1 MKKVAKAVA
10 FAAIFLVLFY
20 FVQRL
25 LQAKWVG
32 NGMTTSMWQ
41 EYTSLE
47 EDTIDVLFIGT
58 SHVYSAID
66 PMYIYE
72 NSGITSFAISAGALR
87 FDLTYTVLQEAL
99 ETQSPA
105 AVFLDM
111 SAVHYSHQV
120 KEERIH
126 PILDQ
131 LRLSSYKLDFILNS
145 GCEELTFLDSVIPFF
160 RYHSRWSQ
168 LSATDFQYTTGDL
181 ELTYTRGHY
190 ISYMSVPTEF
200 HFYDDV
206 EENLTEL
213 SDYLLIP
220 IQKIAAFCEEND
232 IDLILYK
239 IPLPGWYQYQS
250 EIAAELAELVGV
262 PYLELYY
269 EKDEIG
275 LNAATDYRDETDH
288 LNQYGAEKLADYLI
302 DYFHSNYDF
311 TDKRGSD
318 QRWDEDAV
326 LYDQLKEE
334 TLQNSLDPQ
343 ADEEV
348 TPEADSMDE

>member
-1 MKKVAKAVA
+1 
-10 FAAIFLVLFY
+10 
-20 FVQRL
+20 
-25 LQAKWVG
+25 
-32 NGMTTSMWQ
+32 MWQ

-47 EDTIDVLFIGT
+47 EDTVDVLFVGT

-66 PMYIYE
+66 PMYMYE
-72 NSGITSFAISAGALR
+72 NSGITSFAISAGAMR

-99 ETQSPA
+99 ETQSPK
-105 AVFLDM
+105 VIFLDM

-120 KEERIH
+120 EEARIH

-145 GCEELTFLDSVIPFF
+145 GCEELTLLDSVIPFF
-160 RYHSRWSQ
+160 RYHSRWSE
-168 LSATDFQYTTGDL
+168 LNAADFRYTTGDL
-181 ELTYTRGHY
+181 EMTYTRGHY
-190 ISYMSVPTEF
+190 ISYKTVPTEF

-206 EENLTEL
+206 EETHGEF
-213 SDYLLIP
+213 SDYLSIP
-220 IQKIAAFCEEND
+220 IQKIAALCEEKD
-232 IDLILYK
+232 IDLILFK
-239 IPLPGWYQYQS
+239 IPLPGWYEYQS
-250 EIAAELAELVGV
+250 EVASELADLVGV

-275 LNAATDYRDETDH
+275 LDAATDYRDDSDH

-302 DYFHSNYDF
+302 EYLDSNYDLS
-311 TDKRGSD
+311 DQRGIN

-334 TLQNSLDPQ
+334 TLQASLYPQ
-343 ADEEV
+343 TD
-348 TPEADSMDE
+348 PEAAPEEDSVD